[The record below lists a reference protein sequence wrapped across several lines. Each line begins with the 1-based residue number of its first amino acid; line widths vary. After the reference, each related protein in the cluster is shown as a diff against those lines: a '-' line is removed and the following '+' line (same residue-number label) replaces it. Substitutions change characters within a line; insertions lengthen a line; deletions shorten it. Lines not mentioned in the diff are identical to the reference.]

1 VTITA
6 SSPQP
11 VLRQLALSVVGIVL
25 ALAFGFIL
33 TVHVLAQGITGPESF
48 TKATA
53 LPAFTNVL
61 VVNLLVGLSLLLFVI
76 ETGWGTL
83 RVVLTVAAALAIG
96 YVIMLL
102 ISTDPRRAYQALLSG
117 PVSRLNRWGGW
128 IDDALALV
136 LVGLAIA
143 LVFRARLFSLGA
155 EGQIYLGA
163 MAAGLV
169 ALKVQGLPAAIHIP
183 LALAA
188 GCIVGFLW
196 GLIPGILRAYLDANE
211 LVSTLML
218 NPIAALLYALLL
230 TPLKPANAGY
240 MVSATFPDTALLPR
254 IVPTTRVT
262 TAIFFVIAAVI
273 VTWLIIQRTPLGYE
287 IRMIGANAKFARY
300 GGINTKRT
308 IVLAMAISGVVAGL
322 AGGYLAMGINQR
334 LILGISAGLAFEGV
348 VVALLARNKP
358 LAVPAMALLY
368 SFLRVGGPI
377 MQNDASVSSE
387 TVRVIQSIIILLFTA
402 EGLVAFLQW
411 RRTQRAVPLTDQ
423 DASKIAESATVQS

>member
-1 VTITA
+1 VIA
-6 SSPQP
+6 ST
-11 VLRQLALSVVGIVL
+11 RTRRLALLIFGLIL
-25 ALAFGFIL
+25 ALGFGFIL
-33 TVHVLAQGITGPESF
+33 TIHVLAQGITGPESF
-48 TKATA
+48 SKAMA
-53 LPAFTNVL
+53 LPSFPNVL
-61 VVNLLVGLSLLLFVI
+61 GVNLLVGVSLLLFVI
-76 ETGWGTL
+76 ETRWGTL

-102 ISTDPRRAYQALLSG
+102 ISTDPQAAYKALLSG

-128 IDDALALV
+128 IDDALGLV

-169 ALKVQGLPAAIHIP
+169 ALKVEGLPAAIHIP

-230 TPLKPANAGY
+230 TPLKPADAGY
-240 MVSATFPDTALLPR
+240 MVSATFPATALLPR
-254 IVPTTRVT
+254 IIPTTRVT
-262 TAIFFVIAAVI
+262 TALFFVIAAVI
-273 VTWLIIQRTPLGYE
+273 LTWLIIQRTPLGYE

-300 GGINTKRT
+300 GGINTRRT
-308 IVLAMAISGVVAGL
+308 IVLAMAISGIIAGL
-322 AGGYLAMGINQR
+322 AGGYLAMAINQR

-377 MQNDASVSSE
+377 MQNDANVSFE
-387 TVRVIQSIIILLFTA
+387 IVRVIQSIIILLFTA

-411 RRTQRAVPLTDQ
+411 RRAQRVTPLTEQ
-423 DASKIAESATVQS
+423 DASKIAEGATVQS